1 MDDLRLL
8 STTTEEYPLSG
19 RSLHRYVFMSR
30 RTGQVTPVDLD
41 PAGKPRSEDEMR
53 ESERLAR
60 LARFGHLRPALAGRI
75 ANLPDGD
82 KTWAVLY
89 LPVEDRYGAA
99 GSDLLSD
106 PSLLAAEQARVRG
119 EVDRGLQR
127 LLDAMGPIEHVPAA
141 DGSPWVRAH
150 LTVAQLRS
158 LARTD
163 LVGAIYDGEEQR
175 LEPTVAQNADHYALS
190 GFTVAHNTWGALG
203 SGVRVADVLETVPEH
218 ANLPFNTYGSRAQ
231 YPMRSPCNENCD
243 YHGSYVMGYI
253 QNTNPHDQEMP
264 ALTTTGGK
272 KGVAPLAT
280 MYSANG
286 TEVMGTLVRADKFT
300 VVPGTD
306 GHTWTSVAAGTST
319 GSFSPNVLQAL
330 PDGLSGGSWS
340 TGPRLDYTLGF
351 PITGNY
357 YIWVRG
363 KCLAASCGSSDSV
376 YVGLDGQ
383 IPSTAANVADFTSSY
398 SWKSITYPGNAR
410 PYFNVATTG
419 THTINVYVREDGFT
433 FDALMITPVSSWTPV
448 DMPSVQRL
456 AFTRDLGTH
465 MDRYAWL
472 ATKNVLV
479 ANLSMAG
486 TCDSTQC
493 AQQDFK
499 DQVADYYATHPPYIL
514 SVYGAGN
521 YSSGGTYGNIVKHFL
536 YNGLVIGGA
545 QPRCYTPPV
554 CNPRESFDRT
564 LDHTVH
570 NFVYQ
575 NPRIGTDWEL
585 PHMVAYGAGLH
596 WSLTS
601 FGESG
606 GTSFATPQV
615 TGTAAL
621 VIGNNAFL
629 QGRPEA
635 VKAIVMAGADVNT
648 DLNSTGLGAAYSYL
662 PRYNRLTTP
671 SGVDRHGG
679 VGLLNADASVEI
691 SRATRQFLPDNR
703 VGVSNALV
711 NVPAGVASYQAGVTP
726 PQAPLA
732 TDFASGTHGGFDA
745 GSMNPATDFDDIWWK
760 HHYFFRPTVS
770 GNLRVVVAWNRPFN
784 CSGTPVTC
792 GAEAHPTLNMLVRD
806 LEFPT
811 GAVAG
816 QAVWEPNEL
825 FVVAPVV
832 AGKVYRLDLYKQNT
846 WNGPVSYGVA
856 AYMTA
861 NPQ

>member
-1 MDDLRLL
+1 M
-8 STTTEEYPLSG
+8 
-19 RSLHRYVFMSR
+19 
-30 RTGQVTPVDLD
+30 
-41 PAGKPRSEDEMR
+41 
-53 ESERLAR
+53 
-60 LARFGHLRPALAGRI
+60 
-75 ANLPDGD
+75 ANGADGD
-82 KTWAVLY
+82 RAWAVLY

-127 LLDAMGPIEHVPAA
+127 LLGIGPIEHVPAA

-596 WSLTS
+596 CVAHVVRGIRRHQLRHAA
-601 FGESG
+601 GDGNG
-606 GTSFATPQV
+606 GARDREQRVP
-615 TGTAAL
+615 
-621 VIGNNAFL
+621 
-629 QGRPEA
+629 
-635 VKAIVMAGADVNT
+635 AGAAGGREGDR
-648 DLNSTGLGAAYSYL
+648 DGGRRRQHRSQFDGARGRVLVPS
-662 PRYNRLTTP
+662 RYNRLTSP

-732 TDFASGTHGGFDA
+732 TDFASGTHSGFDA

-760 HHYFFRPTVS
+760 HRLLPPDCLGQPARRRGLEPAVQLQRHAGHVRRRGAPHLEHAGARP
-770 GNLRVVVAWNRPFN
+770 RVPDRRGRRP
-784 CSGTPVTC
+784 GGV
-792 GAEAHPTLNMLVRD
+792 GAERAIRRRPGGGGQGLPTRPLQAEHLERPGLVRRRRVHD
-806 LEFPT
+806 RQS
-811 GAVAG
+811 AV
-816 QAVWEPNEL
+816 
-825 FVVAPVV
+825 
-832 AGKVYRLDLYKQNT
+832 
-846 WNGPVSYGVA
+846 GPV
-856 AYMTA
+856 
-861 NPQ
+861 